1 MRSIIAGLLLAAVSS
16 SAVGEDKKATLRYLA
31 DQQDRLIAANEAIA
45 YLKKRVSQLTEMVA
59 LVEAENQLLDAS
71 LDKLVRE
78 GLEKAADD
86 SAVVASAKIGLS
98 TGITCGDRIVTI
110 PMIVDG
116 KLMGNWT
123 AWKAS
128 IVGVTYFNPKAVP
141 ESKRTK
147 DNPILDTIQIM
158 WRDRGDK
165 TESMMTDKANYA
177 PLLECLDKGPGIASL
192 IGG

>member
-1 MRSIIAGLLLAAVSS
+1 MRSIVAGLLLAAVSS

-59 LVEAENQLLDAS
+59 LVEAENQHLNSS
-71 LDKLVRE
+71 LEKLVRE
-78 GLEKAADD
+78 GLEKAAED

-128 IVGVTYFNPKAVP
+128 IVGVTYFNP
-141 ESKRTK
+141 ESCAGK
-147 DNPILDTIQIM
+147 QAHQGQSYS
-158 WRDRGDK
+158 GD
-165 TESMMTDKANYA
+165 D
-177 PLLECLDKGPGIASL
+177 PDHVVG
-192 IGG
+192 